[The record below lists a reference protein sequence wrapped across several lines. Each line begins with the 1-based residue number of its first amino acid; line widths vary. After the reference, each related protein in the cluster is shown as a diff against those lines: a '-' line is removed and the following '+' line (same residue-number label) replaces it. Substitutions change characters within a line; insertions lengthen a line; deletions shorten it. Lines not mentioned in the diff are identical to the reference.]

1 MFRRVV
7 HRTGL
12 RVLDVACLQS
22 QRVMTIAL
30 VAREALR
37 ALSSN
42 DDRVM
47 FVEQGRVY
55 LGMGEIADMVVLLEN
70 LHEIYPIDN
79 EGLQTEELLM
89 GGKPYEVRRQGVVS
103 AVVRG
108 MEWRGRRYEAVG
120 SRSLIRC
127 NEE

>member
-1 MFRRVV
+1 
-7 HRTGL
+7 
-12 RVLDVACLQS
+12 
-22 QRVMTIAL
+22 MTIAL

-55 LGMGEIADMVVLLEN
+55 LGMGEMADMVVLLEN

-79 EGLQTEELLM
+79 EGLQTEELLL